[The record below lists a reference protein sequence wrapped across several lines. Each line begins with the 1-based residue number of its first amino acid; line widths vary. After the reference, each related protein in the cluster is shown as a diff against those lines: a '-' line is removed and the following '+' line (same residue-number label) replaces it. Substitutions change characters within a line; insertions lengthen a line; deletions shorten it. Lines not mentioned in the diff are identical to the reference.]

1 MKKTKDKRFVLSG
14 SDKHHATEQRMD
26 RIRFKKMRED
36 ERTFSD
42 DRMHPH
48 LIEGGDY
55 ANS

>member
-48 LIEGGDY
+48 LIEGDDY

>member
-1 MKKTKDKRFVLSG
+1 MKKSKDKRFKLSN
-14 SDKHHATEQRMD
+14 SDHAVASEQCQE

-48 LIEGGDY
+48 LIQGGDY
-55 ANS
+55 AH

>member
-1 MKKTKDKRFVLSG
+1 MKKTKDKRFKVTKSDHAVLSE
-14 SDKHHATEQRMD
+14 HRQE

-48 LIEGGDY
+48 LIQGGDY
-55 ANS
+55 AY

>member
-1 MKKTKDKRFVLSG
+1 MKKSKDKRVVLSG
-14 SDKHHATEQRMD
+14 SDKFHATAQRKD

-48 LIEGGDY
+48 LIQGGQDAY
-55 ANS
+55 

>member
-1 MKKTKDKRFVLSG
+1 MKKSKDKRHLLTN
-14 SDKHHATEQRMD
+14 SDKFIVTAQRKD

-48 LIEGGDY
+48 LIQGSQDAY
-55 ANS
+55 

>member
-1 MKKTKDKRFVLSG
+1 MKKSKDKRFKLSN
-14 SDKHHATEQRMD
+14 SDHAVASEQCQE

-48 LIEGGDY
+48 LIEGSYHADC
-55 ANS
+55 

>member
-1 MKKTKDKRFVLSG
+1 MKKSKDKRVVLSG
-14 SDKHHATEQRMD
+14 SDKFIVTAQRKG

-48 LIEGGDY
+48 LIQGGDY
-55 ANS
+55 ESL

>member
-1 MKKTKDKRFVLSG
+1 MKKTKDKRHLLTN
-14 SDKHHATEQRMD
+14 SDKFIVTAQRKD

-48 LIEGGDY
+48 LIEGSYHADC
-55 ANS
+55 